1 MKIKPLQRQK
11 MSRMQYIENYK
22 ILSHTLDKMQPSI
35 RWDVA
40 YQTDTLVFKITFKK
54 KYNEKYKKKNNKIHA
69 YHIGNSGSRATDP
82 RFVVK

>member
-22 ILSHTLDKMQPSI
+22 ILSYTLDKMQPSI

-54 KYNEKYKKKNNKIHA
+54 KYNEKYKKKTIKSMHTTLAIA
-69 YHIGNSGSRATDP
+69 AQEQQTQGLS
-82 RFVVK
+82 